1 MSSIR
6 HYRILTWLCGI
17 ALIVLLAA
25 CGSSPTTGNPTPTT
39 PATASTPGA
48 TATLSGGH
56 PPVFTP
62 TAGTTAPE
70 PPTLTSCPAAGTA
83 RAAILAHLALGNHP
97 NIVYTYN
104 QYQGATPTPSFATL
118 RRYDVTTGATT
129 SIVKLPGNISYA
141 QISAD
146 GQWILFVSTTS
157 FTSGTQKLQLVR
169 MDGQGLQTLYCSSTP
184 NSSIQTPQWSTN
196 QKYIVFA
203 SSGNQMQVVY
213 LLDTTSGKLQSELTA
228 TFANSG
234 GVTIRTWLDNTRI
247 YLTNTQIDQPPNKV
261 YILDISKGAN
271 QNINNLPVVVNQT
284 FGDFDSSYN
293 GSQLFVDY
301 GLCGQGG
308 CYPPGRIVVKP
319 ASGGTETTILN
330 SPKYDTT
337 GVRSITASTLLVEI
351 SNSAVFGQQVDM
363 SHNGLWKMNADG
375 TGLTGLYIDQ
385 SHESSNLNS
394 FSQYPWSNVSRDDT
408 MYALQVI
415 NTQGKTPAFAL
426 RVGSLNGGPTT
437 TFASSA
443 DGSDLSVAGWTT
455 M

>member
-1 MSSIR
+1 MSTIR
-6 HYRILTWLCGI
+6 HYRILTWLSGI

-25 CGSSPTTGNPTPTT
+25 CGSSPTTTNPTPTT
-39 PATASTPGA
+39 PATGSTPGA

-70 PPTLTSCPAAGTA
+70 PPTQTNCPAAGTA
-83 RAAILAHLALGNHP
+83 RAAVLANLALGNHP
-97 NIVYTYN
+97 SIVYAYN
-104 QYQGATPTPSFATL
+104 QYQGSTPTFGTL

-129 SIVKLPGNISYA
+129 DIVKLPGTISYV
-141 QISAD
+141 QVSAD

-169 MDGQGLQTLYCSSTP
+169 MDGQGLQTLYCPST
-184 NSSIQTPQWSTN
+184 SAKGIQTPQWSTN

-203 SSGNQMQVVY
+203 NSSNVMQVIY

-228 TFANSG
+228 SFANAG
-234 GVTIRTWLDNTRI
+234 GVNIRTWLDNTHI
-247 YLTNTQIDQPPNKV
+247 YLTNIQIDQPPNKV

-271 QNINNLPVVVNQT
+271 QSVNNLPVVVNQT

-308 CYPPGRIVVKP
+308 CFPPGRIVVKP
-319 ASGGTETTILN
+319 ASGGPETTILN

-337 GVRSITASTLLVEI
+337 GVRAITAGTLLVEI
-351 SNSAVFGQQVDM
+351 NNLAVVGQQVDM
-363 SHNGLWKMNADG
+363 SHNGLWKMNTDG
-375 TGLTGLYIDQ
+375 TGLTGLYINR

-394 FSQYPWSNVSRDDT
+394 FSQFPWSNVSRDGG

-415 NTQGKTPAFAL
+415 NTQGKTPALAL
-426 RVGSLNGGPTT
+426 RIGSLNGGPTT

>member
-6 HYRILTWLCGI
+6 HYRVLTCLCGI
-17 ALIVLLAA
+17 VLIVLLAA

-83 RAAILAHLALGNHP
+83 RAAVLAHLALGNHP

-141 QISAD
+141 QVSAD

-213 LLDTTSGKLQSELTA
+213 LLDTTNGKLQSELTG

-426 RVGSLNGGPTT
+426 RVGSLNGGPIT